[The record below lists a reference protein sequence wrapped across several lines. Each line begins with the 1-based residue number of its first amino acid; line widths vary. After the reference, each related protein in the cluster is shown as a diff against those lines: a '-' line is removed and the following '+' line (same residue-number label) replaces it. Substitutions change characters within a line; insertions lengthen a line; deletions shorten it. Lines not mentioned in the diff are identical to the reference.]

1 MVGLGVT
8 KLVISR
14 GHHKSM
20 TPRTSSRV
28 LKAYIGGGGFAI
40 TLKGTLKSILI
51 KGSFDPNWV
60 MDYGA
65 VFFPYTPT
73 MYDIA
78 EKCYRYDFFLLFLK
92 IVPIQSFLFWK
103 IITAFIEVFLFY
115 F

>member
-1 MVGLGVT
+1 
-8 KLVISR
+8 
-14 GHHKSM
+14 M

-28 LKAYIGGGGFAI
+28 LKAYIGGRGFAI

-51 KGSFDPNWV
+51 KGSFDPNWI
-60 MDYGA
+60 MDYEA
-65 VFFPYTPT
+65 VFSPYTPT

-103 IITAFIEVFLFY
+103 IITAFIGGGGGVLFLASEENGR
-115 F
+115 